1 MELREDEDL
10 LFFLFQNSCR
20 YLYLYMDVKKITC
33 IYIQKL
39 LDVTKHTRNIQEK
52 EQYLM

>member
-33 IYIQKL
+33 IYTQKL
-39 LDVTKHTRNIQEK
+39 LDVIKMQVIFKQKK
-52 EQYLM
+52 ES